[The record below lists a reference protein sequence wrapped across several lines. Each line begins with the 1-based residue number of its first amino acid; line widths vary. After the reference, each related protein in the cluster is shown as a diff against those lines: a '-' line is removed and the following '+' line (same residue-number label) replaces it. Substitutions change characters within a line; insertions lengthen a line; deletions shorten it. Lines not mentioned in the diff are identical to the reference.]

1 MYIRIVFV
9 KEVNVFFFVL
19 YFLQNA
25 SFFVCTEQ
33 FQRKLRFLH
42 RRYGVT
48 LHVNIIH
55 IRYTISKKLCV
66 AIYEKNLYIFSAN
79 SALLYLFFHSY
90 IK

>member
-9 KEVNVFFFVL
+9 KEVNVFFLFYIFFKMQV
-19 YFLQNA
+19 FLCVQSNFRENYD
-25 SFFVCTEQ
+25 FFTGGMV
-33 FQRKLRFLH
+33 
-42 RRYGVT
+42 